1 MAKFGVGT
9 AYVMPRVA
17 EKVKMY
23 QSAGVEVYFGGTL
36 FEKFYHQNKLADYK
50 SMMKKLGVNLL
61 EVSCGTIDISLEDR
75 VALIEDFKKD
85 FKVLSE
91 VGSKDT
97 DTIMPPSIWIKE
109 INTLLEAGCEY
120 VITEGRNSGTAGIFR
135 TSGEIRTGLVA
146 DIITQIDSSKL
157 IFEAPTSKAQMYFI
171 NQVGTNVN
179 LGNVALKDLLLLET
193 QRLGLRS
200 ETFHNS

>member
-1 MAKFGVGT
+1 
-9 AYVMPRVA
+9 
-17 EKVKMY
+17 
-23 QSAGVEVYFGGTL
+23 L
-36 FEKFYHQNKLADYK
+36 DDYK
-50 SMMKKLGVNLL
+50 SMMNKLGVNLL

-75 VALIEDFKKD
+75 IALIEDFKKD

-97 DTIMPPSIWIKE
+97 DTIMPPSVWIKE
-109 INTLLEAGCEY
+109 INTLLDAGCEY

-146 DIITQIDSSKL
+146 DIITQIDSAKL
-157 IFEAPTSKAQMYFI
+157 IFEAPTPKAQMYFI
-171 NQVGTNVN
+171 NQVGPNVN

>member
-1 MAKFGVGT
+1 MGV
-9 AYVMPRVA
+9 
-17 EKVKMY
+17 
-23 QSAGVEVYFGGTL
+23 
-36 FEKFYHQNKLADYK
+36 KFYHQNKLADYK